1 MKPLVKYRGG
11 KSKEIPHLINQI
23 PQYGG
28 RYIEPFFGGGALFF
42 YLEPKRAIINDI
54 NSKLISF
61 YLGVKNNFETLKN
74 ELTEI
79 EKIYTINRR
88 WFEELK
94 SQTPNKRVEDEN
106 EPLYY
111 QIRDMFNELSEK
123 KYSDT
128 LLYFFIN
135 KTAYSGM
142 IRYNSKGEFN
152 VPYGRYTN
160 LNTSLVTKSHT
171 NLLSNTEI
179 YNLDYSDIFKMA
191 TEDDF
196 MFLDPPYD
204 CVFSDYGNIEHKDGF
219 SEKNHI
225 ELANQFKQL
234 KCKALMVIGRTPLTE
249 KLYGD
254 FIVDEYG
261 KSYSVN
267 IRNRFKSEAS
277 HILISN
283 YGNEALKRAPK
294 LILEEES
301 ASYG

>member
-11 KSKEIPHLINQI
+11 KSKEIPHLIKHI
-23 PQYGG
+23 PKYSG

-42 YLEPKRAIINDI
+42 HLEPKKAIINDI

-61 YLGVKNNFETLKN
+61 YLGVKNNFETLKT

-79 EKIYTINRR
+79 EKVYKINRR
-88 WFEELK
+88 KFEELK
-94 SQTPNKRVEDEN
+94 GKTPDKRVEDDN

-111 QIRDMFNELSEK
+111 QIRDMFNDLTEK
-123 KYSDT
+123 KYSDA

-142 IRYNSKGEFN
+142 IRYNAKGEFN
-152 VPYGRYTN
+152 VPYGRYAN
-160 LNTSLVTKSHT
+160 LNTSLVTKSHSK
-171 NLLSNTEI
+171 LLSNTEI
-179 YNLDYSDIFKMA
+179 YNLDYSEIFKMA
-191 TEDDF
+191 TADDF

-204 CVFSDYGNIEHKDGF
+204 CVFSDYGNVEHKDGF
-219 SEKNHI
+219 NEINHI
-225 ELANQFKQL
+225 ELANYYKQL

-254 FIVDEYG
+254 MIVDEYG
-261 KSYSVN
+261 KSYAVN

-283 YGNEALKRAPK
+283 YGNEAKKHFPQ
-294 LILEEES
+294 LEFEKEL
-301 ASYG
+301 AL